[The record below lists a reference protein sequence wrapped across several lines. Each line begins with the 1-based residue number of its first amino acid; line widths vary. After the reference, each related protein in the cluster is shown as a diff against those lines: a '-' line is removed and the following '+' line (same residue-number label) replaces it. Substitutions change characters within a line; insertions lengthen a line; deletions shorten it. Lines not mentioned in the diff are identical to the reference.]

1 MEDIKIKLSALWVSH
16 FLIWTFGDMVRLI
29 QPSGIED
36 VIADPATN
44 ELLLFVAAPL
54 GAIQAFM
61 ITLSV
66 ICDRKVNR
74 PANISMG
81 ILYLL
86 VNVAHL
92 ADIFMNQLAAW
103 EILLTVVYLTFN
115 VLIIKHAWEWKVEES

>member
-16 FLIWTFGDMVRLI
+16 FLIWTFVDMVRLI

-54 GAIQAFM
+54 GAIQALM
-61 ITLSV
+61 ISLSV
-66 ICDRKVNR
+66 ICVRKVNR

-81 ILYLL
+81 ILFFL

-92 ADIFMNQLAAW
+92 TDAILNEPGW
-103 EILLTVVYLTFN
+103 EIFLAVVYIIFN
-115 VLIIKHAWEWKVEES
+115 VLIIKHAWEWKAEES